1 MQMGESYEV
10 EVKVAIDSSE
20 EMEERILNLGAKKIN
35 REVQKDAYFD
45 HPCKTFRDTDEAL
58 RIRSRQQIEVDETD
72 SDRGLFEITY
82 KGPKIDSTTKT
93 RIEATVNLDDSKE
106 MTRII
111 ENLGFKRVATVIKKR
126 QFFTLP
132 EMTLSIDEVEDVGF
146 FMELESVVSAKDV
159 DEARETIFSTMK
171 KLGLD
176 PSQSIRASYLEL
188 YLDKS

>member
-1 MQMGESYEV
+1 MGETYEV

-35 REVQKDAYFD
+35 REVQIDSYFD

-58 RIRSRQQIEVDETD
+58 RIRSRQQIENDQTD
-72 SDRGLFEITY
+72 SDKALTELTY

-93 RIEATVNLDDSKE
+93 RIEATVNLDDSEE
-106 MTRII
+106 MTTIV
-111 ENLGFKRVATVIKKR
+111 ENLGFKRVATVVKKR
-126 QFFTLP
+126 QFFILP
-132 EMTLSIDEVEDVGF
+132 ELTISIDEVEDVGF
-146 FMELESVVSAKDV
+146 FMELESVVATKDV
-159 DEARETIFSTMK
+159 DEARENIFSTMK

-188 YLDKS
+188 YMNPS